1 MSHQGDGGRVGFY
14 LLPRHQER
22 AESPPSPR
30 LRPRLSIIQELSEE
44 SSAASTPRA
53 AMGRGEEGLEYARRI
68 RELEKEESLERGYA
82 RVRWKEDGGGR
93 KEQGREEPK
102 KHHCDLSA
110 HPRTSLAHQSSFE
123 SNLTCPIPD
132 PSFRSSSP
140 GPGDIH
146 DLRLHGGILVGGGRG
161 AEGLSQAPTSR

>member
-1 MSHQGDGGRVGFY
+1 MSQQGDGGRVGFY

-22 AESPPSPR
+22 PESPPSPR

-53 AMGRGEEGLEYARRI
+53 AMGRGEEGLEHARRGQE
-68 RELEKEESLERGYA
+68 RDDSLERGYA

-102 KHHCDLSA
+102 KHQCDLSG

-123 SNLTCPIPD
+123 STLTCPVPD

-146 DLRLHGGILVGGGRG
+146 ELRLHGGMLVGGGRG
-161 AEGLSQAPTSR
+161 TEGHAQAPAHR